1 MEAELAPYFG
11 LLMNFVLRTE
21 ADANFKDIASGNLA
35 VLILERFEKIATDFN
50 STWKS
55 SLASINTTIMQSFP
69 NFQTGTRIL
78 QTAFTELVQFYRRFN
93 VLWEKRFEGSN
104 APKAFPIS
112 LPSVIVEMKKFK
124 SNFQ

>member
-21 ADANFKDIASGNLA
+21 ADPKFTTLDPGKSSIIMSERFIKIAS
-35 VLILERFEKIATDFN
+35 DFN
-50 STWKS
+50 STWKT
-55 SLASINTTIMQSFP
+55 SLASINSTIMQSFP

-78 QTAFTELVQFYRRFN
+78 QTALTELVQFYRRFN
-93 VLWEKRFEGSN
+93 ALWEKRFEGTN
-104 APKAFPIS
+104 APKVFPIS
-112 LPSVIVEMKKFK
+112 LQSVIVEMKKFK